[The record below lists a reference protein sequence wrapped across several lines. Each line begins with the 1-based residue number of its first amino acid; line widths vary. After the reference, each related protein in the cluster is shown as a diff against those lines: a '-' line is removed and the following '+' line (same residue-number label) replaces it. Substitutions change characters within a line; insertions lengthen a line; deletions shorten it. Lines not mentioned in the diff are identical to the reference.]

1 MSDLAD
7 LAEIAPIQV
16 FDGIRARRV
25 EGERITLAVVELDPG
40 AVVPKHRHPHEQ
52 NGMVITGQMT
62 FRVGDDERVLGPGG
76 TWRILGDV
84 PHTATAGA
92 EGAVVIDVF
101 SPIRT
106 DWERR
111 PVLPPESPVWPHPAT
126 DPDGRGPADA

>member
-7 LAEIAPIQV
+7 LAEIPPIQV
-16 FDGIRARRV
+16 FEGIRARRV
-25 EGERITLAVVELDPG
+25 EGDKVTLAIVELDPD
-40 AVVPKHRHPHEQ
+40 AVVPEHRHPHEQ

-62 FRVGDDERVLGPGG
+62 FRVGSEERVLGPGG

-84 PHTATAGA
+84 PHTAVAGP

-106 DWERR
+106 DWEDRQ
-111 PVLPPESPVWPHPAT
+111 VLEPMPPVWPR
-126 DPDGRGPADA
+126 D